1 MGIASYSG
9 ASSVIK
15 PGVVTS
21 STRPSSPFV
30 GQLIYDTTVSQTLA
44 WNGSAWIVQTGGGLT
59 PVIPTSVTVTGGT
72 GTFSTSTG
80 TVTATGVNDVM
91 INGVFTSKY
100 NAYRV
105 LFQGSATTN
114 SFLKARFSTGG
125 TVNSSANYAG
135 SVVRNSYAAGT
146 FSVYGYDPVG
156 TYFTIGDVMPTSPN
170 VSSTLIMDIGSPFT
184 AAYTSMTS
192 HSARDDYFYV
202 FGGNY
207 KATTSFDGIWFAP
220 STTPMTVTIT
230 VYGYNT

>member
-1 MGIASYSG
+1 MTISATTQGLRMGVA
-9 ASSVIK
+9 
-15 PGVVTS
+15 TS
-21 STRPSSPFV
+21 SSRPTVPFD
-30 GQLIYDTTVSQTLA
+30 GQVISETDTDSLKVY
-44 WNGSAWIVQTGGGLT
+44 NGSAWTGISALT

-91 INGVFTSKY
+91 LNGVFTSKY

-125 TVNSSANYAG
+125 TVNSSANYA
-135 SVVRNSYAAGT
+135 SSQVRNSYATGT
-146 FSVYGYDPVG
+146 FSVYSYS
-156 TYFTIGDVMPTSPN
+156 TGDVYFSVADVVGTSPN
-170 VSSTLIMDIGSPFT
+170 VSGTVIMDIGTPFN

-192 HSARDDYFYV
+192 HSAREDYFYV

>member
-1 MGIASYSG
+1 MTISATTQGLRMGVA
-9 ASSVIK
+9 
-15 PGVVTS
+15 TS
-21 STRPSSPFV
+21 SSRPVAPFD
-30 GQLIYDTTVSQTLA
+30 GQVISETDTDSLKVYNGTA
-44 WNGSAWIVQTGGGLT
+44 WTGITALT

-91 INGVFTSKY
+91 LNGVFTSKY

-114 SFLKARFSTGG
+114 SFLKAKFSTGG
-125 TVNSSANYAG
+125 TVNSSANYAS
-135 SVVRNSYAAGT
+135 SVTRNSYAAGT
-146 FSVYGYDPVG
+146 FGTYGFGTAD
-156 TYFTIGDVMPTSPN
+156 TYFTIGDIVPTSPN

-192 HSARDDYFYV
+192 HSAREDYFFV